1 MIACIAKRRYNLFC
15 HFYVIY
21 KSRFQRVIQ
30 SKMDQFLISVKLI
43 QSPRPRLGKFSE
55 NVGLAEMRMPV
66 HATQSGAE
74 IRDEVARLSG
84 QSPADIRLI
93 FAGKLIT
100 DVQTMED
107 LRICENTVIHAVPSQ
122 RIQHCETIH
131 DTDVEQPPVL
141 GLLESRI
148 VDKDGNIPDLD
159 PGSSLRP
166 GFYVYCKSH
175 CVSIQPGKLRVCCQ
189 TCKDPAFIVREDPVC
204 WDDVIL
210 SDRISGSC
218 LTPGCQGDK
227 AEFFF
232 KCSSHIASGN
242 DQLTVLPLI
251 RTNTRRVMCITCA
264 DVLISVL
271 VFPCSAA
278 HVMCLD
284 CFSQYCRLCLNE
296 RRFIQSPQLGYTLP
310 CPAGCEDSLIKDTHH
325 FLVLGKEQYARYK
338 RFGTEEYLLSEGG
351 VFCPSPG
358 CGAGILLESGEERRV
373 ECLQEEGFGCG
384 FVFCRNCHEAYH
396 DGACGQK
403 TEEPQSQTALGSE
416 VNSERERQAR
426 WENEESRRII
436 AETSKPCP
444 NCKVPVERNGGC
456 MHMVCSQAQ
465 CKYEWCWICGIGWN
479 MDCLEDH
486 WFGTGFLL

>member
-1 MIACIAKRRYNLFC
+1 MNHGYKLCFVT
-15 HFYVIY
+15 FYVIY
-21 KSRFQRVIQ
+21 KISTCH
-30 SKMDQFLISVKLI
+30 SKMDQILISVRLI
-43 QSPRPRLGKFSE
+43 QSPRLGKFSG
-55 NVGLAEMRMPV
+55 NVAEMRMPV

-122 RIQHCETIH
+122 RIQHTETIH
-131 DTDVEQPPVL
+131 DIDVEQPPVH

-148 VDKDGNIPDLD
+148 VDKGLRNGNIPNPD

-166 GFYVYCKSH
+166 GFYIYCKSH

-218 LTPGCQGDK
+218 LTLGCQGDK

-232 KCSSHIASGN
+232 KCSSHLSSGN

-251 RTNTRRVMCITCA
+251 RTNTRRVICITCA

-296 RRFIQSPQLGYTLP
+296 RRFIQSPELGYTLP

-325 FLVLGKEQYARYK
+325 FLVLGKEQVQV
-338 RFGTEEYLLSEGG
+338 TL
-351 VFCPSPG
+351 
-358 CGAGILLESGEERRV
+358 I
-373 ECLQEEGFGCG
+373 
-384 FVFCRNCHEAYH
+384 
-396 DGACGQK
+396 
-403 TEEPQSQTALGSE
+403 
-416 VNSERERQAR
+416 
-426 WENEESRRII
+426 
-436 AETSKPCP
+436 
-444 NCKVPVERNGGC
+444 
-456 MHMVCSQAQ
+456 
-465 CKYEWCWICGIGWN
+465 
-479 MDCLEDH
+479 
-486 WFGTGFLL
+486 